1 MKTQTDYT
9 TPITLTL
16 WIRQYRTA
24 LVAVLALVATIIGL
38 LYALGFSV
46 STPRPAADHAVR
58 TPTQGLIANCQP
70 CRDEALAAQVKA
82 AAQPVRVAHAVHTT
96 IGGLI
101 ANCRACRDEV
111 LSANQASLCTAEGAT
126 VFSQQDDPRRPG
138 PR

>member
-1 MKTQTDYT
+1 MKTQTHYT

-16 WIRQYRTA
+16 WIRRYRTA
-24 LVAVLALVATIIGL
+24 LVAALVLGATIVGL

-46 STPRPAADHAVR
+46 STPPAAADRAVR
-58 TPTQGLIANCQP
+58 TPTQRLIANCQP

-82 AAQPVRVAHAVHTT
+82 AAQPVRVAPAVHTT

-111 LSANQASLCTAEGAT
+111 LGANQASLSKAEGAT